1 MKKDIK
7 KLKFLALTLGTCAV
21 ALFAPVQNANA
32 EVFSADQTKEIEV
45 LFKKFLSENPELILK
60 SVDDFRSAQEQKTQ
74 QSAQKN
80 LEEYASYF
88 ADDNLPSAGNP
99 KGDVTIVEYFDYN
112 CGYCRKAFADIV
124 KIIEEDKNI
133 RVIFQEMPILSPS
146 SIKMASIAMA
156 AHKQGKYF
164 EMHRALMEYKGGQSD
179 SAFYGIAEKLGLDI
193 EKLKT
198 DAASAEVKA
207 QIKKATDMART
218 LDIRG
223 TPGFI
228 IGNKIYPGYIGLDG
242 LRDAVKAA
250 RDSKAKS
257 K

>member
-1 MKKDIK
+1 LKKDIK
-7 KLKFLALTLGTCAV
+7 KLKFLVLALGTCAA
-21 ALFAPVQNANA
+21 ALISPAQNANA
-32 EVFSADQTKEIEV
+32 EIFNAEQTKEIEV
-45 LFKKFLSENPELILK
+45 LFKKFLSDNPELILK
-60 SVDDFRSAQEQKTQ
+60 SVDDFRSVQEKKTQ

-88 ADDNLPSAGNP
+88 ADENLPSAGNP

-164 EMHRALMEYKGGQSD
+164 EMHAALMDYKGGQSD
-179 SAFYGIAEKLGLDI
+179 SAFYGVAEKLGLDI
-193 EKLKT
+193 EKLKA
-198 DAASAEVKA
+198 DAASADVKA
-207 QIKKATDMART
+207 QIRKATDMARS

-250 RDSKAKS
+250 RANKAKGE
-257 K
+257 